1 MDLNYRYFQ
10 YQDRESQVRGV
21 RKTDKKGALFSRSA
35 VYEYQCVTTTSLE
48 NFHSL

>member
-21 RKTDKKGALFSRSA
+21 RKTDKRGAISRSA
-35 VYEYQCVTTTSLE
+35 VYEYQCVTMTSLE
-48 NFHSL
+48 NFRSL